1 MLNNKE
7 NMSKLESFMKVLTGR
22 FDNKEQYARMQKA
35 GKLYPYAEHVNTVCN
50 DKIKNLPA
58 DFQGK
63 FLVEESYY
71 ETDGKKHASAHL
83 FLFTEEEEGFCFH
96 LMRYRREMPRIPS
109 HMLRCSRWNTVNS
122 RSRRNLH
129 RHFIMKRM
137 ASGRAAAQVSLLRS

>member
-1 MLNNKE
+1 MNNVFRKEPDAEKPHVRNSVRDTFGNGCIYSTADQIREMEEKIMLNNKE
-7 NMSKLESFMKVLTGR
+7 DMSKLESFMKVLTGR

-83 FLFTEEEEGFCFH
+83 FLFTEEE
-96 LMRYRREMPRIPS
+96 L
-109 HMLRCSRWNTVNS
+109 
-122 RSRRNLH
+122 
-129 RHFIMKRM
+129 
-137 ASGRAAAQVSLLRS
+137 SLIHI